1 MNKHCGLQPWL
12 RLVLL
17 LLLLP
22 LAGGCAM
29 VKLRTV
35 ETPDF
40 TVAKRADVLSS
51 GQLGAA
57 TREALQ
63 VIGIDPAL
71 CGQQAS
77 DCITPMSQRPG
88 VDTEV
93 RLAALAELWTLVAL
107 NQVQADRKAGVTAS
121 LASHQAWLEAAR
133 HAYAYLFFS
142 GRSPDQRA
150 LEDRQLQVRDYY
162 NTAVEQV
169 TAVLFERAR
178 EQAANGGSGTQLQL
192 AEQGWKIT
200 ARYDQLGLRSVPR
213 AMMAA
218 SSISFAGLRS
228 SYRRDGFGAE
238 LVVEMEPP
246 QLALPMDAAEPE
258 EGPRGIEDIPV
269 FSEMPAVNAT
279 AVLHFAG
286 STLEQV
292 LASRELTLDVYA
304 PERTASITLQGHSV
318 PLAANYT
325 AAYGLWLANSGFA
338 VESLRTLFGRGQG
351 ITRPHIYLMQPY
363 DPNKRIIFL
372 LHGLASSP
380 EAWVNLVNEV
390 TGDKVLREHYQV
402 WSVYYPTNAPIGL
415 NRYTISRALNR
426 TLAHFDPQGTAV
438 ASHDMVFVGH
448 SMGGVLARLML
459 STPGDALLSSVVQ
472 GFELRGDRRQQAQR
486 RLAPLLRYQPEANVS
501 RAVFIATPHQG
512 TDIATSGLGNFI
524 GKFVRLPLTILG
536 GFADVVQLLADPDA
550 AAEDDEPQARP
561 KLPNSI
567 DNLKA
572 SNPFIRVAAG
582 LPLRRGLPYHSII
595 ARRDPAVA
603 LAQSDDGLVPY
614 WSAHLAGAESEKV
627 ITAWHS
633 VQETPEAVLEVRRIL
648 HQELAENGDL
658 PQGLPP
664 TGQ

>member
-121 LASHQAWLEAAR
+121 LASHHAWLEAAR

-213 AMMAA
+213 AMTAA

-258 EGPRGIEDIPV
+258 EGSRRVEDIPV

-292 LASRELTLDVYA
+292 LASRELNLDVYA

-351 ITRPHIYLMQPY
+351 IARPHIYLMQPY
-363 DPNKRIIFL
+363 DPDKRIIFL

-438 ASHDMVFVGH
+438 ASQDMVFVGH

-658 PQGLPP
+658 PAGLP
-664 TGQ
+664 GAGR